1 MATLTAILKRLRLL
15 FSLTTFTAVEHDSD
29 GIVEVPLTM
38 PCLSMIDVT
47 ITHDVVSIRNRKKLV
62 YKSEWDYYIY
72 RSIGEFLTQS
82 TATKHKIPN
91 KMADN
96 LRRAMQDIELGR
108 DDAPVVL
115 PFDVVQ
121 QAAAENRF
129 ILIGKPTMPRR
140 QNLRNLVATMP
151 RVWGLECLVRGRV
164 TEGRRFQIFFPS
176 EEAMDTVVRR
186 GPWAYTERMI
196 VLQRWTPLMDMSLL
210 NFIPLWVQCR
220 GIPFQYMNR
229 EVIINIARNMGQYIQ
244 MDYNE
249 EAGNRFEFV
258 RFRLN
263 WDINHPLKFQRYFQ
277 FTLGENTLLKFH
289 YERLR
294 GFCEVCGMM
303 THDSGRCHLKRDQ
316 RMMMLER
323 IIKWQR
329 ERASW
334 QPGSSH

>member
-1 MATLTAILKRLRLL
+1 
-15 FSLTTFTAVEHDSD
+15 
-29 GIVEVPLTM
+29 
-38 PCLSMIDVT
+38 
-47 ITHDVVSIRNRKKLV
+47 
-62 YKSEWDYYIY
+62 
-72 RSIGEFLTQS
+72 
-82 TATKHKIPN
+82 
-91 KMADN
+91 
-96 LRRAMQDIELGR
+96 
-108 DDAPVVL
+108 
-115 PFDVVQ
+115 
-121 QAAAENRF
+121 
-129 ILIGKPTMPRR
+129 
-140 QNLRNLVATMP
+140 
-151 RVWGLECLVRGRV
+151 
-164 TEGRRFQIFFPS
+164 
-176 EEAMDTVVRR
+176 MDTVVRR

-249 EAGNRFEFV
+249 EVGNRLEFV